1 MKTLVIDTCTNRII
15 VALADNST
23 IFSFCNEIIENQ
35 MSNVIMEKVEKCFK
49 EAGLK
54 PTDVERVLV
63 AVGPG
68 SYTGIRIGVTIAKT
82 YAWALKT
89 QIIPISS
96 LEVMVSGYD
105 EEKLL
110 VPYIDARRN
119 ACFGAIYDN
128 KLNSV
133 LKDQYILMEDL
144 KNKLKNKDYI
154 FISDDKLVESK
165 SPKID
170 IIKLI
175 NKHQNDECVN
185 PHSLNPVYL
194 KKTEAEENLKND

>member
-35 MSNVIMEKVEKCFK
+35 MSNIIMEKVEKCFE
-49 EAGLK
+49 EADMR
-54 PTDVERVLV
+54 PSDVERILV

-82 YAWALKT
+82 YAWALKRE
-89 QIIPISS
+89 IIPISS
-96 LEVMVSGYD
+96 LEVMISGYD
-105 EEKLL
+105 DKKLL

-119 ACFGAIYDN
+119 SCFGAIYDN
-128 KLNSV
+128 KLNQV
-133 LKDQYILMEDL
+133 LKDQYISMDDL
-144 KNKLKNKDYI
+144 KNKLSGKDYI
-154 FISDDKLVESK
+154 FVSDNDLVESK
-165 SPKID
+165 EPKID

-175 NKHQNDECVN
+175 NKHSNDACVN

-194 KKTEAEENLKND
+194 KKTEAEENLK